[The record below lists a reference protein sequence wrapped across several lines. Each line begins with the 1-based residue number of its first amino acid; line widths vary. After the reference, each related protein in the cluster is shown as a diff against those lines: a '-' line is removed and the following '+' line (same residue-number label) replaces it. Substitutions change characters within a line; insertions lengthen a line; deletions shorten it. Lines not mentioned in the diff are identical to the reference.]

1 MLSEINICII
11 VPCYNEEN
19 NFHIEEYEKIISE
32 YSDVLICFV
41 DDGSTDQT
49 KNIINKFLINKSE
62 KIILLSH
69 DGNKGKAEAVRTGIT
84 YCNTE
89 YNHQYIAFLDADLST
104 SIDECLGLREYLQ
117 HEVEFCFSSRIHYFN
132 SKIQIKK
139 HRYFI
144 GRILRPIIS
153 KVLNVN
159 IYDTQ
164 CGCKLFTKELSIKLF
179 KDQFIS
185 KWLFDIEL
193 FARAI
198 KIYGKYNIVNK
209 MCEVPVK
216 EWIDSNN
223 TNVKPSYFFRLWYD
237 LYKIRKKYIDNKPS

>member
-69 DGNKGKAEAVRTGIT
+69 DVNKGKAEAVRTGIT

-89 YNHQYIAFLDADLST
+89 YNHQYIALD
-104 SIDECLGLREYLQ
+104 
-117 HEVEFCFSSRIHYFN
+117 
-132 SKIQIKK
+132 
-139 HRYFI
+139 
-144 GRILRPIIS
+144 
-153 KVLNVN
+153 
-159 IYDTQ
+159 
-164 CGCKLFTKELSIKLF
+164 
-179 KDQFIS
+179 
-185 KWLFDIEL
+185 
-193 FARAI
+193 
-198 KIYGKYNIVNK
+198 
-209 MCEVPVK
+209 
-216 EWIDSNN
+216 
-223 TNVKPSYFFRLWYD
+223 
-237 LYKIRKKYIDNKPS
+237 